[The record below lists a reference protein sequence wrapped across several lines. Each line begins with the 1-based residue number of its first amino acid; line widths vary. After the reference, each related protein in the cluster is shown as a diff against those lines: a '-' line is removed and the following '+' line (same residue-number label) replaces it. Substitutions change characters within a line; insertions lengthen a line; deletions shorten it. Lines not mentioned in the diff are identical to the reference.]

1 MQAYMEKLIH
11 IKLEGGLDELP
22 VKVDPRYAQY
32 VTYEGKKKLVYGEL
46 LKVLYSTVQASYLS
60 W

>member
-1 MQAYMEKLIH
+1 MEKLIH